1 MEYCKHGSLRDYVKK
16 NGKLSDQCAAF
27 ILRQLV
33 NAVKHI
39 HSNGMMHRDLSAGNV
54 LISSM
59 RNGKFRVKLADFGL
73 ATLLRQGDVT
83 GTIVGTPGYI
93 APQVYG
99 RSYNQKADVFSL
111 GGILYLMLVGKDP
124 PREQNITKEL
134 DLGILSEEGAE
145 LIRQMMHPDENRRI
159 ILQDIRMSA
168 FSRMADEF
176 DFLFVGEHILDHA
189 SIWSHIEM
197 SALADFGLA
206 TLLRQGDVTGTI
218 VGTPGYIAP
227 QVYGR
232 SYNQKADVFS
242 LGGILYLMLVGK
254 DPPREQ
260 NITKELDLGILS
272 EEGAELIRQMMHPD
286 ENRRIILQDIRMSA
300 FSRMA
305 DEFDVSGNSFREG
318 SREQIR
324 RSSREYYQLSYAQ
337 PVRMRAHSAQP
348 RVTSNTKPNKESGF
362 ESGDVEFANV
372 RRQSFENTCRHS
384 LYDGSICQRCGLRR
398 SRERRIEGI
407 PSTSCSPV
415 GVHAYNGLERLG
427 RLERRVHGSRRMLSD
442 ARMSS
447 TRGITIGSGVSGG
460 TANVKLWPLDISRIA
475 PNKMIIG
482 AGRFFFNVN
491 GTLVYEVA
499 GKHRSVSR
507 ECHGI
512 DECIACI
519 VVVETKAANGQV
531 MSIYSTAK
539 NTPFPHADDPPL
551 HLDRACYKIYRSFE
565 ELQLNSSH
573 MRFYRQIVEATKRLG
588 GRIEKIVF
596 KPSAA
601 TTARLMENGDFRLKF
616 SDGLVSF
623 PYHSVLSVG
632 GSKERNGFDFCV
644 RRWHFEGY
652 TFRRFEE
659 LQLNSSHM
667 RFYRQIVEATKR
679 LGGRIEKIVFKP
691 SAATTARL
699 MENGDFRLKFSDGR
713 LAVQKR
719 GTDSISV
726 SDDGTSKATLSDE
739 EMRLFHHSRSDA
751 LEMEQLL
758 EKGAFL
764 CVKPFPFH
772 FSNASLF
779 TTAAVA
785 DKRPSDKE
793 NAQRTVVSERAVN
806 RRPSL
811 SKFCSEESNGRLSRK
826 PLGTIAINSHID
838 DGHNVQ
844 RKSNASCGVENQQ
857 PVLETYPEV
866 DELFLM
872 HVCRYHCI
880 PIFDGM

>member
-1 MEYCKHGSLRDYVKK
+1 MGQSVRICAHLRFRIVDAKIEDFKVLVSPSPDFAIGVSYENLEEIGRGGFGVVYRAKCIAKNKAWYGNIVAIKKIDISKVPGFRVGLELQALANLHHESIVDFYEEFRENGAQYIVMEYCKHGSLRDYVKK

-176 DFLFVGEHILDHA
+176 D
-189 SIWSHIEM
+189 
-197 SALADFGLA
+197 
-206 TLLRQGDVTGTI
+206 
-218 VGTPGYIAP
+218 
-227 QVYGR
+227 
-232 SYNQKADVFS
+232 
-242 LGGILYLMLVGK
+242 
-254 DPPREQ
+254 
-260 NITKELDLGILS
+260 
-272 EEGAELIRQMMHPD
+272 
-286 ENRRIILQDIRMSA
+286 
-300 FSRMA
+300 
-305 DEFDVSGNSFREG
+305 
-318 SREQIR
+318 
-324 RSSREYYQLSYAQ
+324 YYQLSYAQ

-588 GRIEKIVF
+588 
-596 KPSAA
+596 
-601 TTARLMENGDFRLKF
+601 
-616 SDGLVSF
+616 
-623 PYHSVLSVG
+623 
-632 GSKERNGFDFCV
+632 
-644 RRWHFEGY
+644 
-652 TFRRFEE
+652 
-659 LQLNSSHM
+659 
-667 RFYRQIVEATKR
+667 
-679 LGGRIEKIVFKP
+679 
-691 SAATTARL
+691 
-699 MENGDFRLKFSDGR
+699 R

-857 PVLETYPEV
+857 PVLETYPEDFAAPRILREGEYKLRAQRDSLGKRIITSILSV
-866 DELFLM
+866 GVQPTRSVRVSTTSPNTYVYEVGAESAQTSRF
-872 HVCRYHCI
+872 R
-880 PIFDGM
+880 FDGRDFSGVPLLARNLLYTLCRKREEYA